1 MADGVRKDEEF
12 SGTKEVEERHRI
24 DEKRLDAWMR
34 ENVEGYQ
41 GPLTVL
47 QFKGGQSNPTY
58 RLDTPGRS
66 YVMRRRPFGKL
77 LPSAHAV
84 DREFRVIAA
93 LEQAGLS
100 GREGLC
106 ALHRRRRDRLGLL
119 HHVDGRG
126 PGAVGSHAAE
136 PDAGRSLQDF
146 HQQDRD
152 AGQTASV
159 RSAGDRPRRFRQARQ
174 LFCAAGR
181 SLDQAVPRLRNPA
194 HSGIRKA
201 RRMAAEDGAGAD
213 ARFDRPR
220 RLSPRQYDL
229 PRRPNRGCRRCWT
242 GNCRRSAIPWP
253 TSLIC

>member
-12 SGTKEVEERHRI
+12 SGTREVEERHRI
-24 DEKRLDAWMR
+24 NEASLDGWMR

-66 YVMRRRPFGKL
+66 YVMRRKPFGKL

-93 LEQAGLS
+93 LGKQGFPVAKAYALCTDDAVIGAAFYIMSMEE
-100 GREGLC
+100 GRVFWDPTLPSQTP
-106 ALHRRRRDRLGLL
+106 D
-119 HHVDGRG
+119 D
-126 PGAVGSHAAE
+126 AA
-136 PDAGRSLQDF
+136 QDL

-152 AGQTASV
+152 AGQAAHL
-159 RSAGDRPRRFRQARQ
+159 RSREDRSRRFRQARQ
-174 LFCAAGR
+174 LFCAPGR
-181 SLDQAVPRLRNPA
+181 SLDQAIPRLRDPA
-194 HSGIRKA
+194 HSGIREA
-201 RRMAAEDGAGAD
+201 RRVAAEDRAGAGA
-213 ARFDRPR
+213 RLDRAR
-220 RLSPRQYDL
+220 RLPPRQHDL
-229 PRRPNRGCRRCWT
+229 PRRRNRGCRRCWT

-253 TSLIC
+253 TSPIC